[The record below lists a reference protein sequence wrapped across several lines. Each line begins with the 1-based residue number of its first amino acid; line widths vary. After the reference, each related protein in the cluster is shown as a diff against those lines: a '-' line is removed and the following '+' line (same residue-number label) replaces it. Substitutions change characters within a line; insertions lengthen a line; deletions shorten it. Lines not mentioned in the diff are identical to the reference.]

1 MKPWRAGRRPA
12 AVLALAVP
20 AAALL
25 LTGCGDTGGLESAGP
40 TPTAVGPRELWP
52 SLTPASAAVDDYGAG
67 ETDVVKGVAVPGG
80 DLRRVD
86 PVSILRAQQAADPD
100 SYKDIAAGLAD
111 CGDPG
116 TGEGKGK
123 RGPDCP
129 VLHAYFA
136 DLTGDGKDDMV
147 VGVEAPKQQLVVRVY
162 TYEGGTL
169 TQIMN
174 DEDAVISVELAG
186 DTVVVRAVAD
196 LSGYEYRTS
205 WSYDAHQKAMLPTR
219 DEIVRTGPPQTPSAG
234 TGSPEAPTEPPSET
248 PSATPSARPSPSAS

>member
-12 AVLALAVP
+12 AALALVVP

-25 LTGCGDTGGLESAGP
+25 LSGCGDTGGLESAGP

-52 SLTPASAAVDDYGAG
+52 SLTPASAAVDDYGSG
-67 ETDVVKGVAVPGG
+67 ETEVVKGVTVPGG
-80 DLRRVD
+80 DLHRVD
-86 PVSILRAQQAADPD
+86 PVDVIRAQQAADPD
-100 SYKDIAAGLAD
+100 TYKEIAAGLAD

-116 TGEGKGK
+116 K
-123 RGPDCP
+123 RGSGCP
-129 VLHAYFA
+129 VLSAYFA
-136 DLTGDGKDDMV
+136 DLTGEGDDEMV
-147 VGVEAPKQQLVVRVY
+147 VGVKAPKQQLVVRVY
-162 TYEGGTL
+162 TYRGGTL

-186 DTVVVRAVAD
+186 KTVVVRAVAD

-205 WSYDAHQKAMLPTR
+205 WSYDSHQKAMLPTR

-234 TGSPEAPTEPPSET
+234 PSEAQPASPSAS
-248 PSATPSARPSPSAS
+248 PSATPSASPSPSAS

>member
-1 MKPWRAGRRPA
+1 MESWRAGRRPA
-12 AVLALAVP
+12 VALALAVP

-25 LTGCGDTGGLESAGP
+25 LSGCGDAGGLESAGP

-67 ETDVVKGVAVPGG
+67 ETDVVKGVTVPGG

-86 PVSILRAQQAADPD
+86 PVSVIRAQRAADPD
-100 SYKDIAAGLAD
+100 AYKDIEKGLAD

-116 TGEGKGK
+116 T
-123 RGPDCP
+123 RGPRCP

-147 VGVEAPKQQLVVRVY
+147 VGFKAPKQQLVVRVY
-162 TYEGGTL
+162 MYEGGTL
-169 TQIMN
+169 TQIMD

-186 DTVVVRAVAD
+186 GTVVVRAVAD

-205 WSYDAHQKAMLPTR
+205 WQYDAHQKAMLPTR
-219 DEIVRTGPPQTPSAG
+219 DEIVRTGPPQTPSA
-234 TGSPEAPTEPPSET
+234 SPAETPSET
-248 PSATPSARPSPSAS
+248 PSATPSARPSSALSPGAS

>member
-1 MKPWRAGRRPA
+1 MKSWRAGRRPA
-12 AVLALAVP
+12 VTLALAVP

-25 LTGCGDTGGLESAGP
+25 LTGCGDAGGLESAGP

-67 ETDVVKGVAVPGG
+67 ETDVVKGVTVPGG

-86 PVSILRAQQAADPD
+86 PVSVIRAQRAADPD
-100 SYKDIAAGLAD
+100 SYKDIEKGLAD

-116 TGEGKGK
+116 K
-123 RGPDCP
+123 RGPGCP
-129 VLHAYFA
+129 VLAPYFA
-136 DLTGDGKDDMV
+136 DLTGDGEDEMV
-147 VGVEAPKQQLVVRVY
+147 VAVKAPKQQLVVRVF
-162 TYEGGTL
+162 TYGDGTL

-205 WSYDAHQKAMLPTR
+205 WQYDAHQKAMLPTR
-219 DEIVRTGPPQTPSAG
+219 DEIVRTGPPQTPSASP
-234 TGSPEAPTEPPSET
+234 TGPPTAAPTPST
-248 PSATPSARPSPSAS
+248 SPSASASPGAS

>member
-1 MKPWRAGRRPA
+1 MDIRRAGRRPA
-12 AVLALAVP
+12 VALALAVS

-25 LTGCGDTGGLESAGP
+25 SGCGDAGGLESAGP

-67 ETDVVKGVAVPGG
+67 ETEVVKGVTVPGG

-86 PVSILRAQQAADPD
+86 PVSVIRAQQAADPD
-100 SYKDIAAGLAD
+100 AYKDIAKGLAD
-111 CGDPG
+111 CGDP
-116 TGEGKGK
+116 GK

-129 VLHAYFA
+129 VLNPYFA

-147 VGVEAPKQQLVVRVY
+147 VGVKAPKQQLVVRVFMY
-162 TYEGGTL
+162 RDGTL

-186 DTVVVRAVAD
+186 GTVVVRAVAD

-205 WSYDAHQKAMLPTR
+205 WQYDAHQKAMLPTR
-219 DEIVRTGPPQTPSAG
+219 DEIVRTGPPQTPSA
-234 TGSPEAPTEPPSET
+234 EPTEPPTEE
-248 PSATPSARPSPSAS
+248 PSASPSASGSARPSPGAS

>member
-1 MKPWRAGRRPA
+1 MDIWRVGLRPA
-12 AVLALAVP
+12 VAAALAVP

-25 LTGCGDTGGLESAGP
+25 LTGCGDTGGLESAGS

-67 ETDVVKGVAVPGG
+67 ETDVVKGVTVPGG

-86 PVSILRAQQAADPD
+86 PVSVIRAQQAADPD
-100 SYKDIAAGLAD
+100 TYKDIAKGLAD

-116 TGEGKGK
+116 K
-123 RGPDCP
+123 RGPGCP
-129 VLHAYFA
+129 VLHSYFA

-147 VGVEAPKQQLVVRVY
+147 VGVKAPKQQLLVRVY
-162 TYEGGTL
+162 MYRDGTL

-186 DTVVVRAVAD
+186 QTVVVRAVAD

-205 WSYDAHQKAMLPTR
+205 WQYDAHQKAMLPTR
-219 DEIVRTGPPQTPSAG
+219 DEIVRTGPPQTPSASPAEPS
-234 TGSPEAPTEPPSET
+234 TGAP
-248 PSATPSARPSPSAS
+248 ATPSARPSPSAS

>member
-12 AVLALAVP
+12 AVCALAVP

-25 LTGCGDTGGLESAGP
+25 LSACGGSGGLESAGP

-52 SLTPASAAVDDYGAG
+52 SLTPASAAVDDYGSG
-67 ETDVVKGVAVPGG
+67 ETDVVEGVAVPGG

-86 PVSILRAQQAADPD
+86 PVRVLRAQQAADPET
-100 SYKDIAAGLAD
+100 YKDIAAGLAD

-116 TGEGKGK
+116 R

-136 DLTGDGKDDMV
+136 DLTGDGEDDMV

-162 TYEGGTL
+162 TYGGGTL

-205 WSYDAHQKAMLPTR
+205 WSYDVHQKAMLPTR
-219 DEIVRTGPPQTPSAG
+219 DEIVRTGPPRTPSASPSVTPPATPSGSPSRTPSAG
-234 TGSPEAPTEPPSET
+234 
-248 PSATPSARPSPSAS
+248 PSPSAS